1 MTDPSPRPIAP
12 LLLGHRGARASRDIP
27 ENTLESFELCL
38 EHGCDGFEFDVRLSS
53 DGIAVICHDPTI
65 RSLKIDRTEANKLAL
80 PTLDQ
85 VLRQFST
92 RAFLDIELKV
102 SGLESVVLAALRE
115 YPPTRDYVVSSFLP
129 EVLAEVHRLDAA
141 VPLGHLYD
149 QPPNQTLDLPVAWM
163 IPHLSLASEKL
174 IDEARNLGRKVMVW
188 TVNRSSD
195 MRRLADWGADA
206 IISDDTR
213 LLAESFPPRLP

>member
-1 MTDPSPRPIAP
+1 MTDASPRPIAP

-53 DGIAVICHDPTI
+53 DGIAVICHDPAI
-65 RSLKIDRTEANKLAL
+65 GGHKIDCTPSSQLAL
-80 PTLDQ
+80 PTLDE
-85 VLRQFST
+85 VLRQFSP

-102 SGLESVVLAALRE
+102 PGLESSLLAALHE
-115 YPPTRDYVVSSFLP
+115 HPPTRGHVVSSFLP
-129 EVLAEVHRLDAA
+129 EVLAEVHRLDAG
-141 VPLGHLYD
+141 VPLGYLYD
-149 QPPNQTLDLPVAWM
+149 QPPQTLDLPVAWM
-163 IPHLSLASEKL
+163 IPRLSLASKSL
-174 IDEARNLGRKVMVW
+174 IDEAHDLGRKVMVW

-195 MRRLADWGADA
+195 MRRLAECGADA

-213 LLAESFPPRLP
+213 LLVESFR